1 MLVSL
6 NNQLS
11 QKKISLYTKKEQKD
25 KLQQQVNL
33 LYDDNLDLDLLD
45 ELARKAFAILKK
57 NEKLLILKKKSKL

>member
-1 MLVSL
+1 MNYKMNVFLFL
-6 NNQLS
+6 PQL
-11 QKKISLYTKKEQKD
+11 TKTIEQKD